1 MLFKKSLWLACGRVS
16 NGLSV
21 KINEWEEEVN
31 CKHYHPMSSLLTF
44 GSLRVSETK
53 RKSKADWTTM
63 MMKVIWKMS
72 KTFELI
78 CVIFRDFSQGNPS
91 FDISHHR
98 CMLHCHC
105 FVVVVLILWLHI
117 FHHIHLPH
125 NFFLV
130 IQGKITYH
138 TRYLPGSVQ
147 PLPQT
152 CLRSKGKLHEIY
164 HFEAA
169 SHGFSYIGHLFV
181 SMKRQWLIKLK
192 YVWLAINFRKTMQWK
207 VCLKIFCWWQ
217 KGREQFYKI
226 ICLQPLNPQIKN
238 NFMGFSWNFLLKNST
253 RLKG

>member
-105 FVVVVLILWLHI
+105 FVVVLILWLHI

-125 NFFLV
+125 SFFFV

-181 SMKRQWLIKLK
+181 SMKSQWLIKLK

-226 ICLQPLNPQIKN
+226 ICLQPFNPQIKN
-238 NFMGFSWNFLLKNST
+238 NFMRFSWNFQLKNST
-253 RLKG
+253 RHKG